1 MTTSRPWELVKSED
15 YFCGVLINMG
25 HCAKEAAVPK
35 ETEVFV
41 RFGTEG
47 KGVHPNYQ
55 VETPKGT
62 TRFLGTNHELFP
74 AEHDHSYN
82 EINLSEE
89 RFDYGNIQAMLGQ
102 RRLKK

>member
-1 MTTSRPWELVKSED
+1 MTTSRPSELVKSED

-25 HCAKEAAVPK
+25 HCAKGACAVPK

-62 TRFLGTNHELFP
+62 TRFLGTNHKLFP
-74 AEHDHSYN
+74 PSTTIATTRS
-82 EINLSEE
+82 IFLRSGSTTATS
-89 RFDYGNIQAMLGQ
+89 RPCSASVG
-102 RRLKK
+102 